1 VLYEFVTTYRD
12 EIIAKTRDKVN
23 ARSWPPASTTE
34 LENGLPLFLT
44 QLSETLRLEATA
56 TPFSETAIAAS
67 ATRHGRDLL
76 ALGFTLSQVV
86 HDYGDICQAITD
98 LAAEE
103 QAPITTEE
111 FNILNRCLD
120 TAIAESVAEHGRIT
134 AESRSVDEVERM
146 GHFAHDLRDGL
157 NTALIAFDIL
167 KRGTVG
173 INGNTGAVL
182 GRSLLGLRDLV
193 ASSLSD
199 TRLSGN
205 LQRRE
210 RVRVASFLAEIAVA
224 AGLHAA
230 YSGQHFA
237 IEAADSDVIVHVDPQ
252 LLGSA
257 VMNLVLNAFKYTHA
271 GGRVVLRARVEHERV
286 WIEVEDECG
295 GIPESA
301 GDLFKPFADR
311 RGKDRSGLGL
321 GLSIARRAVRAH
333 GGDIQ
338 IRNLPGKGCI
348 FVIEVPLAVGELA
361 PNPPVTA

>member
-12 EIIAKTRDKVN
+12 AIIAKARDKVN
-23 ARSWPPASTTE
+23 TRSWPPASTTE

-56 TPFSETAIAAS
+56 TPFSDTAIAAS

-98 LAAEE
+98 LAAEQ
-103 QAPITTEE
+103 QAPITADE

-120 TAIAESVAEHGRIT
+120 IAIAESVMEHGRIT
-134 AESRSVDEVERM
+134 AESRSADEVERM

-193 ASSLSD
+193 GSSLSD

-205 LQRRE
+205 LHRRE
-210 RVRVASFLAEIAVA
+210 RVPLTSLLAEIALA
-224 AGLHAA
+224 AGLHASYA
-230 YSGQHFA
+230 GQHFD
-237 IEAADSDVIVHVDPQ
+237 IEAVDPDLIVDVDPQ

-271 GGRVVLRARVEHERV
+271 GGRVVLRARAEDGRV
-286 WIEVEDECG
+286 CIEVEDECG
-295 GIPESA
+295 GIPDSA
-301 GDLFKPFADR
+301 GDPFKSFTDR

-338 IRNLPGKGCI
+338 IRNLPGKGCV
-348 FVIEVPLAVGELA
+348 FVIEIPLAVGELA
-361 PNPPVTA
+361 PPSPAIA

>member
-12 EIIAKTRDKVN
+12 EIIAKTMERVN
-23 ARSWPPASTTE
+23 TRSWPTASTIE
-34 LENGLPLFLT
+34 HANGLPLFLT
-44 QLSETLRLEATA
+44 QLAETLRLESTA
-56 TPFSETAIAAS
+56 TPFSDTAIGVS

-98 LAAEE
+98 LALERRLA
-103 QAPITTEE
+103 ITTEE
-111 FNILNRCLD
+111 FHILNRCLD
-120 TAIAESVAEHGRIT
+120 TAIAESVTEHGRIT

-210 RVRVASFLAEIAVA
+210 RVRVTSFLAEIAVA

-230 YSGQHFA
+230 YGGQQFA
-237 IEAADSDVIVHVDPQ
+237 IEAADSDLTVDVDPQ

-257 VMNLVLNAFKYTHA
+257 VMNVVLNAFKYTPA
-271 GGRVVLRARVEHERV
+271 GKRVVLRAHVDHDRVC
-286 WIEVEDECG
+286 IEVEDECG
-295 GIPESA
+295 GIPD
-301 GDLFKPFADR
+301 GDEDPFKPFTDR

-333 GGDIQ
+333 GGDIH
-338 IRNLPGKGCI
+338 IRNLPGTGCV
-348 FVIEVPLAVGELA
+348 FVIQVPMAVGELA
-361 PNPPVTA
+361 PYPTAIA